1 MVKKNQ
7 NKQKQMHKN
16 NHNTNLQHGN
26 ITCKIPLSYC
36 AIVDVL

>member
-1 MVKKNQ
+1 MVKK

-26 ITCKIPLSYC
+26 ITCNIPLSYC